1 MSETET
7 ITIRLDAKDKAMLGR
22 LADETKRSK
31 SYLAA
36 QAIRAYI
43 AHEGDIIA
51 HIHDGLEDLRKDRLV
66 GNEAVHRNAM
76 KVIDKVARK
85 KS

>member
-1 MSETET
+1 MTETET

-43 AHEGDIIA
+43 EREGEIIA
-51 HIHDGLEDLRKDRLV
+51 HIHEGLEDLRAGKV
-66 GNEAVHRNAM
+66 VRNADIH
-76 KVIDKVARK
+76 KRLARAIDKAAGK